1 MPKISQAKR
10 DARRQDILDA
20 ALRCFSDRGFHAT
33 TTGDIAREAGV
44 SQGSIYLY
52 FETKDDIIV
61 ALAHERRA
69 GEAMITAMAEKEQ
82 DPVRG
87 LSAFITAFG
96 DLLSAS
102 SPMPERRVA
111 VQGFGEALVN
121 PRIHHSMVEELGAVR
136 ANLSRLIA
144 RARNTGQVRPEV
156 DPDALAQILVSLF
169 QGLVVQ
175 IALGQPLDRPAIG
188 RTVFNMIA
196 ETALTPAGKAS
207 FTLGVH
213 A

>member
-44 SQGSIYLY
+44 SQGSLYLY

-87 LSAFITAFG
+87 LSAFITAFA
-96 DLLSAS
+96 DLLSDA

-136 ANLSRLIA
+136 ANLARLIS

-175 IALGQPLDRPAIG
+175 IALGQPLDRQAIG

-207 FTLGVH
+207 FTLGAH